1 MSATVKTEL
10 TLMQLYPHAKKPRHF
25 MMGLLTL
32 IFIIP
37 AGYIAFILLLGLKI
51 AFYAPLYL
59 GLMLPMNRA
68 SAGRIWELKNRA
80 LLPVHHIIYK
90 CKGGT
95 NSLENCVLLC
105 RNCHRELHKNNPT
118 RVVRKP
124 RKHRRK

>member
-1 MSATVKTEL
+1 MNDYKQKVHDRDLVCQKCGTSGSKDNPL
-10 TLMQLYPHAKKPRHF
+10 T
-25 MMGLLTL
+25 
-32 IFIIP
+32 
-37 AGYIAFILLLGLKI
+37 
-51 AFYAPLYL
+51 
-59 GLMLPMNRA
+59 
-68 SAGRIWELKNRA
+68 
-80 LLPVHHIIYK
+80 VHHIIYK